1 MNDDDTIVRFRR
13 VLDCLCEHLLDN
25 AADPEL
31 VAGKASEVRAA
42 LDSNDEQRAEQL
54 LNELALLPTDS
65 LTRDFRRAVR
75 SILDEIN

>member
-1 MNDDDTIVRFRR
+1 MNDNDTIVKLGG

-42 LDSNDEQRAEQL
+42 LDSNDVQRAERL
-54 LNELALLPTDS
+54 LDKMALIPTDP
-65 LTRDFRRAVR
+65 LTRDFRRVVR